1 VSGEAHPIEDGIA
14 LALRAIRQ
22 PRSGVAAV
30 LATLVRATGADLAAV
45 FTVVPGRRPAMI
57 ASAGPGAVEL
67 SHPGP
72 ADERM
77 ASALQGCLRDSFCT
91 DTVFPDPWGR
101 YANIEHRTDRLPM
114 GGVVVLLAAG
124 ERPMGGDTLS
134 LVMGPIDLLVHAME
148 SLSRQEALD
157 RELLRSRQDQALLAA
172 GLQHDLRIPLT
183 SILGCA
189 QTLRNRAED
198 IPTPQREE
206 LLDIILSQASRLTE
220 MLSESLDHH
229 GADPSAPLRLRPVDP
244 AEVAQRVVRA
254 ARAARG
260 GEIELDV
267 EPAGL
272 VSDER
277 RLERALLNLVDN
289 ALKYGPEG
297 RPVHLVGH
305 RSGEAYLLTVA
316 DAGPGVSPEV
326 AAAMF
331 TPYVTDPGRPD
342 GTGLGLHSVSHLMQ
356 ELGGRISYS
365 RKDGWTRFSL
375 AVPLRSAGEAPDLRA
390 VGE

>member
-1 VSGEAHPIEDGIA
+1 VSGDAHPIEDGIA
-14 LALRAIRQ
+14 LALRTIRQ

-30 LATLVRATGADLAAV
+30 LATLVRATGADLVAV

-67 SHPGP
+67 SYPGP
-72 ADERM
+72 ADEGM
-77 ASALQGCLRDSFCT
+77 ASALQGCLRESFCT
-91 DTVFPDPWGR
+91 DTVFPDPWAR
-101 YANIEHRTDRLPM
+101 YAHLEHRTDRLPM

-124 ERPMGGDTLS
+124 ERPFGGDTLS
-134 LVMGPIDLLVHAME
+134 RVMGPVDLLVHAME
-148 SLSRQEALD
+148 ALSRQEAME
-157 RELLRSRQDQALLAA
+157 RELLRSRQDQALLTA
-172 GLQHDLRIPLT
+172 GLQHDLRTPLT

-189 QTLRNRAED
+189 ETLRNRAED
-198 IPTPQREE
+198 LSDPQREE
-206 LLDIILSQASRLTE
+206 LLDLILSQASRLTE

-244 AEVAQRVVRA
+244 REVAQRVVRA
-254 ARAARG
+254 ARTARG
-260 GEIELDV
+260 GEIQLDV
-267 EPAGL
+267 ESAGL
-272 VSDER
+272 FSDER
-277 RLERALLNLVDN
+277 RVERALLNLVDN

-297 RPVHLVGH
+297 RSVHLVGR
-305 RSGEAYLLTVA
+305 RSGESYLLTVA

-331 TPYVTDPGRPD
+331 TPYVTDPGRSD

-375 AVPLRSAGEAPDLRA
+375 ALPLQPASEGRDLRA
-390 VGE
+390 VAE